1 MSHTVCDNYKNLLM
15 REAAQKKP
23 CRVPKVDPELRLGIL
38 ASADMRVDKEWSK
51 IDLRDKDKKLLFYRL
66 IVSDLLSSSLVLRI
80 FGVMLQW
87 PRGTEEDELYCTSKD
102 ARSHSACLFLFC
114 QPSLNSGSEPQVQGD
129 RNNRKRN
136 QEAFYDIADRHFFC
150 CQPFEKYFEI

>member
-23 CRVPKVDPELRLGIL
+23 CRVPKVDPELRLDIL

-80 FGVMLQW
+80 FGVILQW
-87 PRGTEEDELYCTSKD
+87 PVGRQVDEMYIKGCKIPFRLSLPLLSTQFEFRVRAS
-102 ARSHSACLFLFC
+102 AR
-114 QPSLNSGSEPQVQGD
+114 
-129 RNNRKRN
+129 R
-136 QEAFYDIADRHFFC
+136 
-150 CQPFEKYFEI
+150 

>member
-1 MSHTVCDNYKNLLM
+1 MTHHYKNLLM

-80 FGVMLQW
+80 FGVLLQW
-87 PRGTEEDELYCTSKD
+87 PRGKKVDELYIKGCKIPFRLSLPLLSTQFEYWVRTS
-102 ARSHSACLFLFC
+102 AR
-114 QPSLNSGSEPQVQGD
+114 
-129 RNNRKRN
+129 
-136 QEAFYDIADRHFFC
+136 
-150 CQPFEKYFEI
+150 